1 MIGVGKT
8 KLALYL
14 TGIFLAGGISG
25 WVIAARMDK
34 QKTFKPP
41 QPREIAMSLR
51 DRIRAKITLT
61 DEQARQLDV
70 IIERSSAEMHSIH
83 EANGQRIKT
92 CVGQRNAQIS
102 AILTPEQQQQ
112 FEQMEKE
119 RRKSWGSK
127 DSDRDKRGGRDSS
140 RSPSRNKSTDDSR
153 SKTNR

>member
-34 QKTFKPP
+34 QKSFKPP
-41 QPREIAMSLR
+41 QPKEIATSLR
-51 DRIRAKITLT
+51 DRIRAKIILT

-83 EANGQRIKT
+83 EANGNRIKV
-92 CVGQRNAQIS
+92 CVGNRNAQII
-102 AILTPEQQQQ
+102 AMLTPEQQQQ

-119 RRKSWGSK
+119 RRRSWGSK
-127 DSDRDKRGGRDSS
+127 DSDRNKRGGRES
-140 RSPSRNKSTDDSR
+140 SRNKSDDDSR